1 MVLRKLLLLCI
12 VDVNNETYNLGIT
25 RILIKVIKI
34 KENTLGVA
42 DKDVLG

>member
-1 MVLRKLLLLCI
+1 MVLRKLLPLCI
-12 VDVNNETYNLGIT
+12 VDINNETYNLGTT

>member
-1 MVLRKLLLLCI
+1 MVFRKLLLLRR